1 MEQYNTPNV
10 ASEEDDIYE
19 TMMMTAA
26 ALLMQV
32 FVYCCVT
39 RLSKYI
45 FGAQRWQWDDNT
57 SNGDDGKRDGNGG
70 SKEDSPRAGF
80 GVLLC

>member
-19 TMMMTAA
+19 TMTMMVAT
-26 ALLMQV
+26 LLMQV

-39 RLSKYI
+39 RRSKNI
-45 FGAQRWQWDDNT
+45 FGAQR
-57 SNGDDGKRDGNGG
+57 
-70 SKEDSPRAGF
+70 
-80 GVLLC
+80 